1 MSHPSGL
8 PVLAVVYGRGAATPL
23 GLLDTARG
31 RCTPVFLGD
40 LTDPQVAADLAT
52 LPKTTSVVDTAACVD
67 EQLCSL
73 VADLGAAGVITF
85 SDSLLRV
92 TATVAEALGLPF
104 HARDTAAV
112 LVDKFRQRRTLAAAG
127 VQTTACRLIR
137 SAEDLAPA
145 LTATGLPAVIKP
157 RSGCS
162 SMDTCRVDSE
172 EELAAQYAEFTSG
185 VARPREYVLEE
196 YLAGDPTAVGE
207 FWGDYVSV
215 ESVIREG
222 DIRTA
227 GVTGKLPLAFPFRE
241 TGLFVP
247 AALADELV
255 EQVIRLER
263 RALRALGVR
272 EGVTH
277 TEIKFTPEGPRVI
290 EVNGRIGG
298 GISDILKRS
307 AGVDLLAHAVEA
319 ALGAFDPPEPVTG
332 LGGPGR
338 RKVAFQYL
346 MSPPSDDRA
355 PGGDELIDDLYDIPG
370 VELVDASID
379 PRWRADWRAGTE
391 WILGTVYGSAP
402 GFAELQVTLAAV
414 QRRMETFWSETQ
426 A

>member
-8 PVLAVVYGRGAATPL
+8 PVLAVIYGRGAATPL

-40 LTDPQVAADLAT
+40 LTDAQVAADLAT
-52 LPKTTSVVDTAACVD
+52 LPKTTAVVDTSAFTD
-67 EQLCSL
+67 DQLCAR
-73 VADLGAAGVITF
+73 VADLGAGGVITF
-85 SDSLLRV
+85 SDSLLR
-92 TATVAEALGLPF
+92 TAAAVAEARGLPF
-104 HARDTAAV
+104 HGRDTADV

-137 SAEDLAPA
+137 TADDLSPA
-145 LTATGLPAVIKP
+145 LAATGLPAVIKP

-162 SMDTCRVDSE
+162 SMDTCRVDTA
-172 EELAAQYAEFTSG
+172 EELTARYAEFTAG
-185 VARPREYVLEE
+185 VVRPREYVLEE
-196 YLAGDPTAVGE
+196 YLAGDPSAVGE

-215 ESVIREG
+215 ESVIRDS

-247 AALADELV
+247 AALTDELV
-255 EQVIRLER
+255 EQVIRLEQ

-319 ALGAFDPPEPVTG
+319 ALGSFDPPEPVIG

-346 MSPPSDDRA
+346 MSPPSDDCA

-370 VELVDASID
+370 VDLVDARID
-379 PRWRADWRAGTE
+379 PLWRADWRAGTE

-402 GFAELQVTLAAV
+402 GFAELQITLKAV
-414 QRRMETFWSETQ
+414 QRRMETFWSESE